1 MYFCSPAQVM
11 KLVDMRDLKS
21 LAYCWR
27 TGSIP
32 VLGTLK
38 GFRKGAF
45 FVACLIAYYR
55 CVAKGF
61 LV

>member
-45 FVACLIAYYR
+45 FYCLQNVCSINLIK
-55 CVAKGF
+55 V
-61 LV
+61 

>member
-45 FVACLIAYYR
+45 FVACKMSVFSI
-55 CVAKGF
+55 
-61 LV
+61 

>member
-45 FVACLIAYYR
+45 FCCLFNSLLSL
-55 CVAKGF
+55 CG
-61 LV
+61 

>member
-1 MYFCSPAQVM
+1 MYFCLPAQVM

-32 VLGTLK
+32 VLGTLR
-38 GFRKGAF
+38 GFREGAF
-45 FVACLIAYYR
+45 FCCLLN
-55 CVAKGF
+55 G
-61 LV
+61 LLGLSQ

>member
-45 FVACLIAYYR
+45 FCCL
-55 CVAKGF
+55 
-61 LV
+61 